1 VPSVYNDMPNRRLL
15 LPLAAAAAAA
25 VSLAAPSAIAANQS
39 VVASPANV
47 FTPKLS
53 AVKPGETVTFT
64 NSGGE
69 HNVVWNDGG
78 APPMPPQAEDA
89 DKWPPV
95 VSRTFTR
102 PGRYRF
108 YCSIH
113 GDRTANFGMFGYVY
127 VNAAGLLP
135 PTVSGL
141 RASAAR
147 GGARLSFRASRA
159 GRARAT
165 FFRRSGHRFV
175 RFGSTSFAARKGA
188 NSKLVT
194 RAGRALKAGSYRVDL
209 VVTDANHLTSDSH
222 SARVR
227 IS

>member
-1 VPSVYNDMPNRRLL
+1 MTMRRLL
-15 LPLAAAAAAA
+15 LALAAASAATVPLAA
-25 VSLAAPSAIAANQS
+25 PTAIAANQS
-39 VVASPANV
+39 VVASPANS

-78 APPMPPQAEDA
+78 APPMPPQAQEA
-89 DKWPPV
+89 DQWPPV

-108 YCSIH
+108 FCSVH
-113 GDRTANFGMFGYVY
+113 GDRTANFGMYGYVY

-135 PTVSGL
+135 PTVSSL
-141 RASAAR
+141 RASAA
-147 GGARLSFRASRA
+147 GAGARVSFRASRA
-159 GRARAT
+159 GRATAT
-165 FFRRSGHRFV
+165 FFRKVGKRFS
-175 RFGSTSFAARKGA
+175 RFGAASFAAKKGA

-194 RAGRALKAGSYRVDL
+194 KAGRALKSGSYRIDV
-209 VVTDANHLTSDSH
+209 VVTDSTHLTSDSH
-222 SARVR
+222 SAGVR
-227 IS
+227 IP

>member
-1 VPSVYNDMPNRRLL
+1 MTPRRLL
-15 LPLAAAAAAA
+15 LALAAVAAAAIPLAA
-25 VSLAAPSAIAANQS
+25 PGAIAANQS
-39 VVASPANV
+39 VMASPANV
-47 FTPKLS
+47 FTPSLS
-53 AVKPGETVTFT
+53 ALKPGETVTFT
-64 NSGGE
+64 NSGGQ

-78 APPMPPQAEDA
+78 APPMPAEAEDA

-108 YCSIH
+108 YCSVH
-113 GDRTANFGMFGYVY
+113 GDRTANFGMYGYVY

-147 GGARLSFRASRA
+147 AGARLSFRASRA
-159 GRARAT
+159 GRAKAT
-165 FFRRSGHRFV
+165 FFRKSGRKFV

-188 NSKLVT
+188 NGKLVT
-194 RAGRALKAGSYRVDL
+194 RAGRALVAGTYRVDL
-209 VVTDANHLTSDSH
+209 VVTDANRLTSDSH